1 MHLIQRKDDTMEV
14 WKKFLPSFHEQS
26 TPVIEYYTQ
35 KGIVRNIEA
44 AKSATTFV
52 SQEIQKARS
61 LNAVQLIYYFACS
74 SQLK

>member
-1 MHLIQRKDDTMEV
+1 MEV

>member
-1 MHLIQRKDDTMEV
+1 MYIFVEIRHIQ
-14 WKKFLPSFHEQS
+14 
-26 TPVIEYYTQ
+26 VIEYYTQ